1 MPNDMLAEV
10 GRPSALEVRFEIQA
24 RWRDVVAAAGL
35 DDAMHTP
42 ENTLMLAGAILHDA
56 VITSLRMKPEFQIR
70 QGAAF
75 DTNWTKLFAAMGPN
89 GRLALKDRIAKAHGG
104 IGVTA

>member
-24 RWRDVVAAAGL
+24 RWRDVVALAGL
-35 DDAMHTP
+35 DDAMHKP

-56 VITSLRMKPEFQIR
+56 TVTKMRMKPEFQIA

-75 DTNWTKLFAAMGPN
+75 DTNWTKLFDAMGPG
-89 GRLALKDRIAKAHGG
+89 GRAALKQRIQKAH
-104 IGVTA
+104 ALA